1 MKRTLKTAV
10 ASVLCLGMILSVTAC
25 SEGGSGGEST
35 TPPPTT
41 TFESYTPLVEH
52 VTTLTD
58 KVDTDIKVEKK
69 IRWLSHWA
77 IDETQAAA
85 ELFKYVYGIPEN
97 GVESY
102 GEDADKIFDYIYV
115 DYNSRWDRLGT
126 MVSTGDSPDIFQFEI
141 ANYPYA
147 AYKKM
152 FQPIDDVIDFS
163 NPLWDPTRDAM
174 EQFKWGGETYCAIVT
189 LNLDQVMWYRRSV
202 VEQAGLKEPYEY
214 YKEGNWNW
222 NTMLEMLDQW
232 QKSGEGK
239 YGLDGWQVPD
249 RLVSTTG
256 VPIIGIVD
264 GKLQDNLYNADIER
278 CMTNVIDVIFKQGY
292 RYPRHELNGWSISV
306 SEWVKGNT
314 LFMCDLT
321 TAYKD
326 TLLPYIER
334 YKWDPSDV
342 FCVPFPKDPEADKY
356 YQVFKNDSFMLCA
369 GAPNVEGFKAWTECL
384 IATAYEEETIKIGRE
399 QNKINNK
406 YTDEMLDLF
415 DEMQYGNVLTPVFD
429 FKEGIGVDIVDPN
442 SVYNP
447 VACLTQIPYLNC
459 VDADNNPATFTSLR
473 AANEGTIK
481 NRIDQINA
489 EVSNS

>member
-1 MKRTLKTAV
+1 MRRTLKTAI
-10 ASVLCLGMILSVTAC
+10 ASVLCLGMVLSVTAC
-25 SEGGSGGEST
+25 SESENTQQPAVS
-35 TPPPTT
+35 
-41 TFESYTPLVEH
+41 TFESYKPLVEH
-52 VTTLTD
+52 VTQLTD
-58 KVDTDIKVEKK
+58 RVDTDIKVEKK

-97 GVESY
+97 GDTSY
-102 GEDADKIFDYIYV
+102 GDDADKIFDYIFV
-115 DYNSRWDRLGT
+115 DYKSRWDTLGT

-147 AYKKM
+147 AYRKM
-152 FQPIDDVIDFS
+152 FQPIDDIIDFS
-163 NPLWDPTRDAM
+163 DPLWDPTRDVM
-174 EQFKWGGETYCAIVT
+174 EKFKWGGETYCAIVT

-214 YKEGNWNW
+214 YKEGKWDW
-222 NTMLEMLDQW
+222 NTMLDMLAAW
-232 QKSGEGK
+232 QQTGEGK
-239 YGLDGWQVPD
+239 WGLDGWQVPD

-256 VPIIGIVD
+256 VPFIGIVD

-278 CMTNVIDVIFKQGY
+278 CMTNVIDVIFKQNY
-292 RYPRHELNGWSISV
+292 RYPRHELNGWGINV
-306 SEWVKGNT
+306 AEWVKGNT

-326 TLLPYIER
+326 TFLAYIER
-334 YKWDPSDV
+334 YKWDTDDV

-369 GAPNVEGFKAWTECL
+369 GAPNVEGFKAWTQCL
-384 IATAYEEETIKIGRE
+384 IATAYEEETIAIGRE
-399 QNKINNK
+399 QNKENNK
-406 YTDEMLDLF
+406 YSDEMLDLF
-415 DEMQYGNVLTPVFD
+415 DEMQYGGVLTPVFD

-459 VDADNNPATFTSLR
+459 INDDEEGSPATFSSLR
-473 AANEGTIK
+473 TKYEGTIR
-481 NRIDQINA
+481 NRIDEINA
-489 EVSNS
+489 TVA